1 MILVGK
7 LLGFPA
13 SVLNEGYHKS
23 PKIIDISEIIY
34 ILIHVDIL
42 SGSFLKGSNAQIIY
56 TFASAVKPGTKMI
69 ESPSPHEYMPISQSM
84 IYSVRIWLTDQN
96 LRLIN
101 NRREML
107 VVRLSIRQIINIEES
122 FINAM
127 NKMKE

>member
-1 MILVGK
+1 MVGK

-107 VVRLSIRQIINIEES
+107 VVRLSKREIINIEES
-122 FINAM
+122 FINAL